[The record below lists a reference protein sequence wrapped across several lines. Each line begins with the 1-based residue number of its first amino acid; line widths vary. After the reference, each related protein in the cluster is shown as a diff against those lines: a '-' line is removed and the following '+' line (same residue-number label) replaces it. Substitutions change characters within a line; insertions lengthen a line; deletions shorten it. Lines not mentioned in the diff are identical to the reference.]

1 MNHPQSVADA
11 NKRHSLK
18 TFAGLLGL
26 SLSASAINALA
37 DYKTPAADAEPKLFN
52 PKQLLCS
59 AALADIIIPAT
70 ETAGAKA
77 VGAHNY
83 MDYHLSLCATE
94 PEQKSV
100 TSLLDKL
107 NSIASNDYGQLFASC
122 QDDQQ
127 NELVDKL
134 HRSETPFSAAETGT
148 WRFLISLV
156 VFAYYTSEQ
165 GATQELNYLAI
176 PGGYSGDV
184 PFSEV
189 GRAWSLQP
197 FV

>member
-1 MNHPQSVADA
+1 MTHPQPVTDA
-11 NKRHSLK
+11 SKRHSLK

-26 SLSASAINALA
+26 SLSASAIDALA
-37 DYKTPAADAEPKLFN
+37 EYKAPATDTKPQLFN
-52 PKQLLCS
+52 PKQLLCT
-59 AALADIIIPAT
+59 AALAEIIIPTT
-70 ETAGAKA
+70 ETAGAKT

-83 MDYHLSLCATE
+83 IDYHLRLCATE
-94 PEQKSV
+94 SEQKSV
-100 TSLLDKL
+100 TNLLDKL
-107 NSIASNDYGQLFASC
+107 NAIASKEYSQHFESC
-122 QDDQQ
+122 SNEQQ
-127 NELVDKL
+127 QELVDKL
-134 HRSETPFSAAETGT
+134 HRSESPFSAAETGT

-165 GATQELNYLAI
+165 GATKELNYLPI
-176 PGGYSGDV
+176 PGGYNGDV